1 MRLQPR
7 LHPALLSLSLAQLEI
22 AAQAESN
29 TKTAEL
35 DAALKM
41 MEQSRLAIWRVFE
54 KTAA

>member
-7 LHPALLSLSLAQLEI
+7 LHPALLSLAQLEI
-22 AAQAESN
+22 AAQAELN

-41 MEQSRLAIWRVFE
+41 TEQNRLAIWRVLE
-54 KTAA
+54 ETAA